1 LCRSS
6 FRPAR
11 ASPQDSGDGRRRRF
25 IQADLPLHTLRFLP
39 PPFHSGGL
47 FNHRTCTRV
56 FDPTSNRPDAGVATL
71 ARRRSCRLL
80 PYRRQPR
87 TASRLF
93 AYLSATPSS
102 QVWIKGN
109 GEMPFLYGNHIVKAH
124 LGKTTE
130 DIVEHQGVVIY
141 SMSDVPLVSRLR
153 PSEPAWSASRL
164 TGLRERLVR
173 VSA

>member
-1 LCRSS
+1 
-6 FRPAR
+6 
-11 ASPQDSGDGRRRRF
+11 
-25 IQADLPLHTLRFLP
+25 LPLHTLRFLP